1 MKNELVTLV
10 GLKYEYNLLP
20 TILDCYFTNND
31 YDENTFEDS
40 FKEYIQEYKKNIKL
54 KNLTKIVVDN
64 DTLNKFKELF
74 TFEELT
80 LENLEYCHYI
90 AILDK
95 ELDSYLEEFIT
106 FIKTK
111 YNEFNI

>member
-20 TILDCYFTNND
+20 AILDCYFTNND
-31 YDENTFEDS
+31 YNENTFEES
-40 FKEYIQEYKKNIKL
+40 FKKYIQEYKKNIKL
-54 KNLTKIVVDN
+54 KNLTKIVIDG
-64 DTLNKFKELF
+64 DTLDKFKELF

-95 ELDSYLEEFIT
+95 ELNSYLEEFIT

-111 YNEFNI
+111 YNELNI